1 MDFKSSR
8 QISPIKQTE
17 SKFQPPYEIG
27 KLGRPRPLSSEEGE
41 MLAEAFFAKIF
52 FCWRLPAAFRL
63 REGGEDKTFDIFRY
77 VAPEIFPIPLYQL
90 RGQHCVLRSFLKRH
104 DLA

>member
-1 MDFKSSR
+1 MEFKWSR

-41 MLAEAFFAKIF
+41 MLAEGFFCQDF

-63 REGGEDKTFDIFRY
+63 RGGGEDKTFASAPHFS
-77 VAPEIFPIPLYQL
+77 VCAPEMFPIPLYQL
-90 RGQHCVLRSFLKRH
+90 RGQHCVLRSFKK
-104 DLA
+104 A